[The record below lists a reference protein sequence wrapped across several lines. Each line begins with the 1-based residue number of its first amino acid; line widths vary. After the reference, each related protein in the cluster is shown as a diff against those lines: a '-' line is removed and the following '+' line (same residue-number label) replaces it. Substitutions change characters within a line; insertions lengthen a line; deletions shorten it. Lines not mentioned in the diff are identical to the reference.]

1 MQKKLHAAL
10 LFTVLRKL
18 IARSEID
25 IVPLLTGQVDFG
37 RLDAIPEAAEVH
49 RADDGLELG
58 RMAQQ
63 PGHGDGGVGNVVTRG
78 NLVNGGIELG
88 ELVIAEEHALEEAV
102 LEGRPGLN
110 GDVVQAA
117 VVQHGTIAIH
127 RGVKGRVDVDAGG
140 DHGAVGDGKLE
151 LVGTDG
157 HRHVLLQQLHLHGIL
172 VGNAEVQHLAAGL
185 ESGEGLCHLHGI
197 HQRVGTVQ
205 QQRVYN
211 PETRKNEFNDYD
223 NSFLILL
230 FGVIGFIDDFA
241 KVAKKQNEGLKPMQK
256 IVLQV
261 VAAVLWLAA
270 MYWLGDRDTHIDLG
284 FVRFNISWFYYPL
297 MVLVILY
304 LTNAVNLTDGVDG
317 LCGTVTLVAMLIFTL
332 ICSKL
337 QMGCYTLFT
346 MALAG
351 GCLGFLVWN
360 LHPAKCFMGDTG
372 SMYLGASV
380 AAIGLA
386 SHQHLSMIL
395 VALVYILEALS
406 VMIQVTYF
414 KYTKKKYGEGRRIF
428 KMTPIHHHFEM
439 SGFSEYKIV
448 ITFSLFGAVTGLCG
462 LLLVLL

>member
-1 MQKKLHAAL
+1 MPFWINILVGLLAFVIAAL
-10 LFTVLRKL
+10 GGKALLPWLHKL
-18 IARSEID
+18 KF
-25 IVPLLTGQVDFG
+25 GQPIKVDFG
-37 RLDAIPEAAEVH
+37 PSWHANKQGTPTMGGILFIVGSIVAT
-49 RADDGLELG
+49 
-58 RMAQQ
+58 
-63 PGHGDGGVGNVVTRG
+63 GVGYVLYRLFGMTDFVSPFSDR
-78 NLVNGGIELG
+78 E
-88 ELVIAEEHALEEAV
+88 ALRV
-102 LEGRPGLN
+102 LSC
-110 GDVVQAA
+110 
-117 VVQHGTIAIH
+117 
-127 RGVKGRVDVDAGG
+127 
-140 DHGAVGDGKLE
+140 
-151 LVGTDG
+151 
-157 HRHVLLQQLHLHGIL
+157 LLF
-172 VGNAEVQHLAAGL
+172 
-185 ESGEGLCHLHGI
+185 C
-197 HQRVGTVQ
+197 
-205 QQRVYN
+205 
-211 PETRKNEFNDYD
+211 
-223 NSFLILL
+223 LL

-270 MYWLGDRDTHIDLG
+270 MYWLGDRDTTIGLG
-284 FVRFNISWFYYPL
+284 FTSFDIKWFYYPL

-332 ICSKL
+332 VCSKL
-337 QMGCYTLFT
+337 QMEDYTLYT

-386 SHQHLSMIL
+386 THQHLTMIL

-428 KMTPIHHHFEM
+428 KMTPIHHHFELM
-439 SGFSEYKIV
+439 GWSETQIV
-448 ITFSLFGAVTGLCG
+448 TVFATITAILCLIALMGL
-462 LLLVLL
+462 

>member
-1 MQKKLHAAL
+1 MTYILSFIVAFGVTAIAGQILIPALRRLKAGQSIREDGPTWHMAKQGTPTMGGILFIVGSIVATGVGYVLYRLFGMTDFVSPFSDREALRVLSCL
-10 LFTVLRKL
+10 LF
-18 IARSEID
+18 
-25 IVPLLTGQVDFG
+25 
-37 RLDAIPEAAEVH
+37 
-49 RADDGLELG
+49 
-58 RMAQQ
+58 
-63 PGHGDGGVGNVVTRG
+63 
-78 NLVNGGIELG
+78 
-88 ELVIAEEHALEEAV
+88 
-102 LEGRPGLN
+102 
-110 GDVVQAA
+110 
-117 VVQHGTIAIH
+117 
-127 RGVKGRVDVDAGG
+127 
-140 DHGAVGDGKLE
+140 
-151 LVGTDG
+151 
-157 HRHVLLQQLHLHGIL
+157 
-172 VGNAEVQHLAAGL
+172 
-185 ESGEGLCHLHGI
+185 C
-197 HQRVGTVQ
+197 
-205 QQRVYN
+205 
-211 PETRKNEFNDYD
+211 
-223 NSFLILL
+223 LL

-270 MYWLGDRDTHIDLG
+270 MYWLGDRDTTIGLG
-284 FVRFNISWFYYPL
+284 FTSFDIKWFYYPL

-332 ICSKL
+332 VCSKL
-337 QMGCYTLFT
+337 QMEDYTLYT

-386 SHQHLSMIL
+386 THQHLTMIL

-428 KMTPIHHHFEM
+428 KMTPIHHHFELM
-439 SGFSEYKIV
+439 GWSETQIV
-448 ITFSLFGAVTGLCG
+448 TVFATITAILCLIALMGL
-462 LLLVLL
+462 